1 METFAIE
8 QFVGGEDRKIP
19 LTAVWLIASLLRIQV
34 HVTATVYVEDYEE
47 QVELEFYN
55 PKAKK
60 GEGYVTLTMINLS
73 TYTVSARNTT
83 DWVSD
88 QQIVNMNWAMIE
100 EKLFDFRCTRLV
112 HLDAA

>member
-1 METFAIE
+1 METFATM
-8 QFVGGEDRKIP
+8 QFVGGEDREIP
-19 LTAVWLIASLLRIQV
+19 LTGVWLIASLLRIQV
-34 HVTATVYVEDYEE
+34 HVTATVLVDDYEE
-47 QVELEFYN
+47 QVELEFFN

-60 GEGYVTLTMINLS
+60 GEGYVSLMMLNLS
-73 TYTVSARNTT
+73 TYSVNARNTT